1 MHAKTDKFIQL
12 ALVVA
17 VFGGWEGGIALG
29 VIDPFFFPS
38 PTAIVQQAWTWL
50 SDTSFYQHVYITL
63 TETALGYIIGTGLG
77 VAGGVWLG
85 LSRRSARILDPF
97 IKGFNAIPRVV
108 LAPIFVLWLG
118 LGLWSK
124 VALAVT
130 LVFFTTFFN
139 AMQGVREV
147 NPVVLANARI
157 LGASRSD
164 LLRHVYFPAAELDP
178 VFAAYFG
185 RLCRGRCDHRR
196 IPRRL
201 GGPGLPDRAGR
212 RQLQRCGRVRR
223 HHHPGRLRADHRR
236 AAGRGREQADHL
248 ASQRPG
254 TGHQLTRTG

>member
-1 MHAKTDKFIQL
+1 MYAWL
-12 ALVVA
+12 A
-17 VFGGWEGGIALG
+17 
-29 VIDPFFFPS
+29 
-38 PTAIVQQAWTWL
+38 
-50 SDTSFYQHVYITL
+50 DTSFYQHVYITL
-63 TETALGYIIGTGLG
+63 TETALGYLIGTALG

-157 LGASRSD
+157 LGAGRSD
-164 LLRHVYFPAAELDP
+164 LLSSLRTSVGFAVVGAIIGEYLGASAGLGYLIAQAEGNFNAVG
-178 VFAAYFG
+178 VFAGIIILAAFVLVIDALLDVVEN
-185 RLCRGRCDHRR
+185 RL
-196 IPRRL
+196 ITW
-201 GGPGLPDRAGR
+201 RANA
-212 RQLQRCGRVRR
+212 QQS
-223 HHHPGRLRADHRR
+223 AT
-236 AAGRGREQADHL
+236 
-248 ASQRPG
+248 S
-254 TGHQLTRTG
+254 

>member
-1 MHAKTDKFIQL
+1 M
-12 ALVVA
+12 
-17 VFGGWEGGIALG
+17 
-29 VIDPFFFPS
+29 
-38 PTAIVQQAWTWL
+38 QQAWTWL

-85 LSRRSARILDPF
+85 LSQRSARILDPF

-157 LGASRSD
+157 LGRAAATCCATCISRRPRAGSS
-164 LLRHVYFPAAELDP
+164 R
-178 VFAAYFG
+178 
-185 RLCRGRCDHRR
+185 RCVPRSALPWSAR
-196 IPRRL
+196 SSVSTSAPRR
-201 GGPGLPDRAGR
+201 AW
-212 RQLQRCGRVRR
+212 
-223 HHHPGRLRADHRR
+223 A
-236 AAGRGREQADHL
+236 
-248 ASQRPG
+248 
-254 TGHQLTRTG
+254 T